1 MSLILNIES
10 ATDICSIN
18 ISQDGKIVAE
28 REIMGNSH
36 AEKMTLLI
44 QECLEIGKF
53 KMHNLDAVAISN
65 GPGSYTSLRIG
76 ASTAKGICYALG
88 IPLIAVDTLESL
100 AMAAFEEVG
109 DATALY
115 CPMIDARRME
125 VYAALYEYSIKKRML
140 ENIESMNPKIIDA
153 DSYADYF
160 QKNKKII
167 FCGNGAPK
175 CEEILR
181 NSNAFFLSIV
191 NSARYLSYK
200 SYQVFVKKIFVDI
213 AYHTPQ
219 YLKAPNITVSKK
231 QL

>member
-18 ISQDGKIVAE
+18 ISRDGVIIAE
-28 REIMGNSH
+28 REIVGNSH

-44 QECLEIGKF
+44 QECLEMGQIKISD
-53 KMHNLDAVAISN
+53 LDAVAISN

-76 ASTAKGICYALG
+76 ASTAKGICYALD

-100 AMAAFEEVG
+100 ARAAFAEVG
-109 DATALY
+109 DEAALY

-125 VYAALYEYSIKKRML
+125 VYAAVYEYSAEKNAL
-140 ENIESMNPKIIDA
+140 ENIEPMQPKIIDA
-153 DSYADYF
+153 DAYSDYF

-175 CEEILR
+175 CEETFR
-181 NSNAFFLSIV
+181 NANVIFLPLV
-191 NSARYLSYK
+191 NSARYLSYI
-200 SYQVFVKKIFVDI
+200 SYHAFVENRFVDT

-219 YLKAPNITVSKK
+219 YLKAPNITVPKK